1 LIVITAY
8 ADSIK
13 GFQEEFWQS
22 SDWIFLQTVSSYWCQ
37 MNFLKAVKTA
47 NGGCKPSL
55 YQALLATDLFEL
67 DLHLMGNP

>member
-1 LIVITAY
+1 
-8 ADSIK
+8 
-13 GFQEEFWQS
+13 
-22 SDWIFLQTVSSYWCQ
+22 